1 MALAGKRFANVPEDL
16 VNVRVG
22 DEMYRRRGGWRYFRS
37 EAKLQGLMLEKQRLA
52 LQVLMPNRLRGWV
65 FRKFA
70 RS

>member
-1 MALAGKRFANVPEDL
+1 MIGLPRYGLNV
-16 VNVRVG
+16 
-22 DEMYRRRGGWRYFRS
+22 
-37 EAKLQGLMLEKQRLA
+37 AQRLA